1 MGFYIEG
8 DANIIHFSPWGWRRN
23 WPNEKWMIYMIFMI
37 FFSEQKLTL
46 QTIKKL
52 KLKKGERFKV
62 KVSLDRKTKNT
73 DIRILKSAFSLHQTK
88 GFYDSSAPIR
98 YNKSTRILSSCRL
111 HIVRTT
117 NFLIVFRGWPL
128 MWSDFKFINGD

>member
-1 MGFYIEG
+1 
-8 DANIIHFSPWGWRRN
+8 
-23 WPNEKWMIYMIFMI
+23 MIFMI

-62 KVSLDRKTKNT
+62 DGKTKNT

-98 YNKSTRILSSCRL
+98 YNK
-111 HIVRTT
+111 
-117 NFLIVFRGWPL
+117 
-128 MWSDFKFINGD
+128 